1 MSIAAALSTASAK
14 PAGKRPYF
22 MTPEVERV
30 MAIAMS
36 IAQELAV
43 ARTRI
48 DTLER
53 ILERKGVMS
62 RVDIETFQ
70 PTPEEAAERG
80 LWMQEYIARVL
91 RIVQQEAEQMAAPP
105 GADLAS
111 EEVAA
116 EVARDEP
123 PAAR

>member
-1 MSIAAALSTASAK
+1 MSLEAALATAAAK

-30 MAIAMS
+30 LAIALA

-43 ARTRI
+43 ARARI

-53 ILERKGVMS
+53 LLERKGLLD
-62 RVDIETFQ
+62 RGDIERFA

-80 LWMQEYIARVL
+80 LWTQEYIARIL
-91 RIVQQEAEQMAAPP
+91 RIVQQEAEAAAMPP
-105 GADLAS
+105 GTDVAS
-111 EEVAA
+111 EDVA
-116 EVARDEP
+116 DEISGDR
-123 PAAR
+123 ASSD